1 MEKTGICRL
10 RRIFKKYE
18 ICHFIGSE
26 FSFWRTV
33 QATTM
38 IKYALAFTATANVT
52 IMTSLPMIHTLNLK
66 CFYWLMQKDV
76 LRRSHMIGHPAVPHV
91 ASVYLLMGIKLE
103 PVMLSVRRVLDQTN
117 TVGGFWKNCNLIGW
131 DDKKSASIWKP
142 ISVPKFPN
150 DSNPQSSGQG
160 NSNIEVFA
168 DYPITKREINS
179 RKGLVL
185 RQVFK
190 LI

>member
-18 ICHFIGSE
+18 ICHIIGSE

-103 PVMLSVRRVLDQTN
+103 PVMLSVRRVLDQIN
-117 TVGGFWKNCNLIGW
+117 TVGGFWKIAIWLAETIKNQHQFENLSVCQSFQMIQIHKVAVRGIQILR
-131 DDKKSASIWKP
+131 SSP
-142 ISVPKFPN
+142 II
-150 DSNPQSSGQG
+150 QSQ
-160 NSNIEVFA
+160 NE
-168 DYPITKREINS
+168 
-179 RKGLVL
+179 
-185 RQVFK
+185 K
-190 LI
+190 LILEKVLS